1 MAAGANDKFLKV
13 GVAGTLTSLSA
24 PGHSVSGTT
33 VTVGSTTNW
42 PTDTAT
48 VFAIR
53 QVDSSGSLV
62 AGTYTEWRGIVSG
75 STLTNMT
82 LMYGTDQVYPAG
94 STTQVYIPLSAA
106 AHNRLIDGILAEHD
120 QDGTHGA
127 ITASSIT
134 ATTGT
139 FDSVT
144 VSGTAT
150 SQGWT
155 PLGDVPDTVTANGNR
170 NYDLVFNGVD
180 HTSTLSP
187 GMKLQLSRTVA
198 APDQCADLE
207 ASSSQYFNKTSPN
220 GMTFTDDFVVS
231 AWVKL
236 ESYGTYTVA
245 SRYNGTSGW
254 LLRVDSSGRP
264 TLAGFNAGAANYSL
278 VQSYASL
285 PLNKWVH
292 IAAQLD
298 MNTFT
303 ATTTT
308 SYVMFDGVDVAATVV
323 RGGTNPTALVQ
334 AGNLEIGSAN
344 ATEFFDGKIAQ
355 VAIYSAKVTQAT
367 IKASM
372 NQALS
377 GSETSLISAYS
388 FDNAITDLNANDNDL
403 TAQGSAVATATDS
416 PFANAV
422 AAGTL
427 EYAEVNSVT
436 FSTNTTVNVR
446 VPDTCQIPTSGGVS
460 AVSYSTQSNPYG
472 LPAFSNIIG
481 MAILGAVPSASS
493 SVPQTQ
499 IPGLSV
505 TCYIPTGRRVKVTLF
520 ADSTSNSTSGAFSV
534 LSICD
539 GAVSST
545 TQLTLGNYFMAAVSQ
560 RIAVNIVGEPSL
572 LSGSHTINAG
582 MGTGSS
588 GTMQFANGA
597 STISPAYLKVELA

>member
-33 VTVGSTTNW
+33 ITVGSTTNW

-106 AHNRLIDGILAEHD
+106 AHNRLIDGILSEHD

-207 ASSSQYFNKTSPN
+207 ASSSQYFSKTSPN
-220 GMTFTDDFVVS
+220 GMTFTDDFTVS
-231 AWVKL
+231 AWIKL
-236 ESYGTYTVA
+236 ESYAVGTIV
-245 SRYNGTSGW
+245 SRYNGTNGWIVTVNASGQ
-254 LLRVDSSGRP
+254 L
-264 TLAGFNAGAANYSL
+264 TIQGFNGGSQDYATA
-278 VQSYASL
+278 YASL
-285 PLNKWVH
+285 PLNKWTH
-292 IAAQLD
+292 
-298 MNTFT
+298 
-303 ATTTT
+303 
-308 SYVMFDGVDVAATVV
+308 VAATLDISGATATMYIDGVSV
-323 RGGTNPTALVQ
+323 ANAYTNGAPTAITQ
-334 AGNLEIGSAN
+334 AGNLEIGSQN
-344 ATEFFDGKIAQ
+344 GGSTYFDGKISQ
-355 VAIYSAKVTQAT
+355 VAIFSSVLSAAT
-367 IKASM
+367 IRSYM
-372 NQALS
+372 SQGLS
-377 GSETSLISAYS
+377 GSESTLVSAYS
-388 FDNAITDLNANDNDL
+388 LDNTLNDLSANANTL
-403 TAQGSAVATATDS
+403 TANGGAAATATDS

-427 EYAEVNSVT
+427 EYAEINSVT

-472 LPAFSNIIG
+472 LPYFSKVLG
-481 MAILGAVPSASS
+481 RTILGSNQTTTGTSYG
-493 SVPQTQ
+493 SVV
-499 IPGLSV
+499 GLSTTV
-505 TCYIPTGRRVKVTLF
+505 YIPQNATVKVSYSAMATN
-520 ADSTSNSTSGAFSV
+520 NSVGNTYV
-534 LSICD
+534 LAVFN
-539 GAVSST
+539 GAVGGTQVAASST
-545 TQLTLGNYFMAAVSQ
+545 TPYSSGVQGQLSAYEILTPTSGSITFNAGHLVTPGGTGTLVSQ
-560 RIAVNIVGEPSL
+560 VGNRAV
-572 LSGSHTINAG
+572 LS
-582 MGTGSS
+582 
-588 GTMQFANGA
+588 
-597 STISPAYLKVELA
+597 VELI